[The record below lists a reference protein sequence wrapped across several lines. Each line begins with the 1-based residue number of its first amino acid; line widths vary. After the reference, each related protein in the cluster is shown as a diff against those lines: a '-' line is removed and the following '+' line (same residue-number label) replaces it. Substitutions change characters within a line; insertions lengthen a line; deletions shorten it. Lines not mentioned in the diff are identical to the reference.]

1 MKWTERKTYGSPTI
15 RRVAVLPGNY
25 TIDLIFRK
33 DAQSTAKLV
42 NGCTLMETSFPAAN
56 IETAQ
61 SAAEE
66 KIGEW
71 IADNAARWT
80 SINEMFEKARRDDP

>member
-15 RRVAVLPGNY
+15 RRVAILPGNY
-25 TIDLIFRK
+25 SIDLSFRK
-33 DAQSTAKLV
+33 DAKSTAKLV
-42 NGCTLMETSFPAAN
+42 NGCTMTEISFPATTV
-56 IETAQ
+56 ESAQ
-61 SAAEE
+61 TIAEE

-80 SINEMFEKARRDDP
+80 SINEMFEKARRDEN